1 MAAPLVSVVM
11 PARDAAAHVR
21 EAIESILAQ
30 TFPDFEILL
39 LDDGSTDG
47 TAGIAGECARADPRV
62 RIIRQER
69 RGLIAT
75 LNSGCAAARGR
86 YLARMDADDVALPER
101 LARQVAFLERSPTT
115 AVLGTAMR
123 YLGPTGPLPALLAH
137 PAGPGEIRRALEEYS
152 CIAHP
157 TVLMRRGAFEEA
169 GGYRGAFL
177 HAEDYDLWLR
187 IDERHDLANLP
198 EPLVHH
204 RLHPEQVSFAQ
215 IPQQVLSTLFA
226 QAAAKTRRAG
236 RPDPAAARGPVTR
249 QDLLDLGMPGEALD
263 EAIVAAYVFR
273 ANLLLG
279 LGCDD
284 QASIIAGE
292 IARLPLDTPVRAR
305 LGAESAWLRAKVE
318 IRRKRF
324 VRGIGW
330 ILRACAG
337 RPSFAGHLLRALP
350 GARAGSPGRGA

>member
-11 PARDAAAHVR
+11 PARDAAAHLR
-21 EAIESILAQ
+21 EAIESILTQ

-47 TAGIAGECARADPRV
+47 TAGIAGEYARADARV
-62 RIIRQER
+62 RVVRQER
-69 RGLIAT
+69 RGLITA
-75 LNSGCAAARGR
+75 LNRGSAAARGR
-86 YLARMDADDVALPER
+86 YLARMDADDVAFPER
-101 LARQVAFLERSPTT
+101 LTRQVACLERSPAT

-123 YLGPTGPLPALLAH
+123 YLGPSGPLPAVLAH
-137 PAGPGEIRRALEEYS
+137 PTGPEEIRRALEEYS

-169 GGYRGAFL
+169 GGYRPAFL

-187 IDERHDLANLP
+187 IAERHDLANLP
-198 EPLVHH
+198 EPLVYH
-204 RLHPEQVSFAQ
+204 RLHPHQVSFAQ
-215 IPQQVLSTLFA
+215 IPQQVISTLFA
-226 QAAAKTRRAG
+226 RATAKMRRAG
-236 RPDPAAARGPVTR
+236 RPETAAGSGAATR
-249 QDLLDLGMPGEALD
+249 QALLDLGMTGKALD

-284 QASIIAGE
+284 QVLIIAEE
-292 IARLPLDTPVRAR
+292 IARLPIEPPVRGR
-305 LGAESAWLRAKVE
+305 LGAEAAWIRAKVE

-324 VRGIGW
+324 VRGLGW

-337 RPSFAGHLLRALP
+337 RPS
-350 GARAGSPGRGA
+350 